1 VTDPLFQMLERL
13 PAAEPD
19 PAHAARVRARCHRV
33 LARQSPRPSPRNRQA
48 ARIWVPFAIAL
59 SGFYL
64 IESFREV
71 LHVYA
76 LR

>member
-1 VTDPLFQMLERL
+1 MTDPLFQMLERL

-19 PAHAARVRARCHRV
+19 LARAARVRARCHRV
-33 LARQSPRPSPRNRQA
+33 LARQAPRPAPRSGQA

-64 IESFREV
+64 IESFREA